1 MNPVQ
6 TGKVPKDVN
15 KLAAFIVRSATAN
28 GKDPLAVELGRRGGK
43 ARASSLSA
51 SKKSEIAR
59 QGAKSRWAKAKARKG
74 N

>member
-1 MNPVQ
+1 MQ

-43 ARASSLSA
+43 ARAKRLSA
-51 SKKSEIAR
+51 RRRKQIASMGARALWRGKK
-59 QGAKSRWAKAKARKG
+59 K
-74 N
+74 